1 MLSKHFLAKHF
12 SICSSKHCYIIL
24 ATASNTCWQRKCRL
38 SWQKLTKKVKKAYNE
53 SWNVLPSLTRWAA
66 LLILL
71 SYASALI
78 TTTNL
83 GIVKNETVSRDG
95 DVCEWCIFCQSHSRS
110 FVPNSRICRHW
121 PLGSVFY
128 SMLYRPIYSFID
140 NSDTSPLSLLEHDL
154 KLPKI
159 LNRSQNCIWKTT
171 RRLASDFGFKMCTSK
186 C

>member
-1 MLSKHFLAKHF
+1 MFKQALLRNISNSKQYLLTMEM
-12 SICSSKHCYIIL
+12 SL
-24 ATASNTCWQRKCRL
+24 
-38 SWQKLTKKVKKAYNE
+38 KLTKIDKKVKKAYNE

-83 GIVKNETVSRDG
+83 GTVKMKLYHVTL
-95 DVCEWCIFCQSHSRS
+95 CEWCTFCQSHSRS
-110 FVPNSRICRHW
+110 FVPNSRIYRHW

-128 SMLYRPIYSFID
+128 STLYRPIYGFID
-140 NSDTSPLSLLEHDL
+140 NSDTSPLSLLQHDL

-159 LNRSQNCIWKTT
+159 LNRLQNCIWKTT